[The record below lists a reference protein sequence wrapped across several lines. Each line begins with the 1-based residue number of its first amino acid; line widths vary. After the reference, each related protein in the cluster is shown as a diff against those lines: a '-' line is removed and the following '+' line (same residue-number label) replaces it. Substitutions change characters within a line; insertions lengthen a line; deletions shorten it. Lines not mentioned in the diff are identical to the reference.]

1 MLDLSTSVLISRIL
15 TLLIA
20 FTTHEYAHGRIAELY
35 GDDTPR
41 LAGRLTLN
49 PLSHL
54 DPIGS
59 LMLLLFGFG
68 WAKPVPINPDVIRR
82 KSKSGVMVVSLAGPF
97 SNFLLAV
104 LGAIPCAFWGF
115 LLLPAVPRTFSP
127 R

>member
-49 PLSHL
+49 PLATL
-54 DPIGS
+54 IP
-59 LMLLLFGFG
+59 
-68 WAKPVPINPDVIRR
+68 
-82 KSKSGVMVVSLAGPF
+82 LA
-97 SNFLLAV
+97 A
-104 LGAIPCAFWGF
+104 
-115 LLLPAVPRTFSP
+115 
-127 R
+127 